1 MDVRDLVQAK
11 ARAARDAAR
20 ALALCPTKI
29 KNDALVQMA
38 HGLVEKAGSL
48 LEANRADVEGAQGGG
63 ATRASLDRLT
73 LTESRLEEMAQ
84 GLREIAA
91 LPDPVGTVVEVWGR
105 PNGIEISR
113 VRVPLGVVGFIYES
127 RPNVT
132 ADAAGLCV
140 KSGNAVI
147 LRGGSEAIDSNTMIA
162 AVLAK
167 AVEKAGGPAD
177 AIQFIETTDREAVA
191 ALLELGGLV
200 DLIIPRGGEEF
211 VRWVAERS
219 RIPVLKH
226 DKGLVHVFVD
236 ASADPAMAAQIVV
249 NAKAQRPG
257 VCNALETL
265 LVHREIAPR
274 LLPALAARLAEAGVE
289 GRGRRPGQCVHAARG
304 RLAVRHGRRDGDL
317 DLARPRA
324 RPRRRPRADD
334 DEVRR
339 GRRRT
344 GEGVGSACSRRRT
357 RLGSHGGLR
366 RVVQPDPLRTPPSR
380 RRGARGP
387 RPRPD
392 PLRAGRPP
400 PAQVAC
406 VLGPGGGSLRDGRA
420 GGGGTPEV
428 RGLRPRAAPRG
439 AVVHGRHARGAP
451 HPARGPVPPR
461 GLGDV
466 SRPPDVARAAA
477 DRPPRPDRRRAPGG
491 ERLRPRERRGAEGGA
506 RDRRRTADRARDVPP
521 DLGLRPEAPC
531 ARGAVRGLPAA
542 RVGHRVHPGEAAVS
556 DRRGVTRLTAE
567 RKVRRAARAALDKR
581 ATDLIVLDV
590 QGLSSVTDYFLV
602 CNGKSTTHMET
613 ITDAIRD
620 ELKRE
625 GVRPLHAEGVPASGW
640 ILLDYGDVLVH
651 VFLEETRAYYAL
663 ERLWGD
669 APAVSLDGS

>member
-38 HGLVEKAGSL
+38 HGLVEKAGAL
-48 LEANRADVEGAQGGG
+48 LEANRADVERARGRG
-63 ATRASLDRLT
+63 ATRAFLDRLT

-91 LPDPVGTVVEVWGR
+91 LPDPVGTVVEVWRR

-219 RIPVLKH
+219 RVPVLKH

-236 ASADPAMAAQIVV
+236 ASADPAMAVQIVV

-274 LLPALAARLAEAGVE
+274 LLPSLAARLAEAGVE
-289 GRGRRPGQCVHAARG
+289 VRGCPRTRALVPSTRPATDADWDTEYLDLI
-304 RLAVRHGRRDGDL
+304 LAVLVVDDLDAAITHIHRHGTGLAEAIVTNDLGHARRFT
-317 DLARPRA
+317 R
-324 RPRRRPRADD
+324 
-334 DEVRR
+334 EVDAAA
-339 GRRRT
+339 
-344 GEGVGSACSRRRT
+344 VLVNAST
-357 RLGSHGGLR
+357 RLVDGSQFGMGAEMGISTS
-366 RVVQPDPLRTPPSR
+366 RV
-380 RRGARGP
+380 
-387 RPRPD
+387 
-392 PLRAGRPP
+392 
-400 PAQVAC
+400 
-406 VLGPGGGSLRDGRA
+406 
-420 GGGGTPEV
+420 
-428 RGLRPRAAPRG
+428 
-439 AVVHGRHARGAP
+439 H
-451 HPARGPVPPR
+451 ARGPV
-461 GLGDV
+461 
-466 SRPPDVARAAA
+466 
-477 DRPPRPDRRRAPGG
+477 
-491 ERLRPRERRGAEGGA
+491 
-506 RDRRRTADRARDVPP
+506 
-521 DLGLRPEAPC
+521 
-531 ARGAVRGLPAA
+531 
-542 RVGHRVHPGEAAVS
+542 
-556 DRRGVTRLTAE
+556 
-567 RKVRRAARAALDKR
+567 
-581 ATDLIVLDV
+581 
-590 QGLSSVTDYFLV
+590 
-602 CNGKSTTHMET
+602 
-613 ITDAIRD
+613 
-620 ELKRE
+620 
-625 GVRPLHAEGVPASGW
+625 GVRELTTTKFVVV
-640 ILLDYGDVLVH
+640 GDGQVR
-651 VFLEETRAYYAL
+651 E
-663 ERLWGD
+663 
-669 APAVSLDGS
+669 

>member
-1 MDVRDLVQAK
+1 MDVRELVQAK

-48 LEANRADVEGAQGGG
+48 LEANRADVERARGRG
-63 ATRASLDRLT
+63 ATRAFLDRLT

-91 LPDPVGTVVEVWGR
+91 LPDPVGTVVEVWRR

-289 GRGRRPGQCVHAARG
+289 VRGCPRTRALVPSTRPATDADWDTEYLDLI
-304 RLAVRHGRRDGDL
+304 LAVLVVDDLDAAITHIHRHGTGLAEAIVTNDLGHARRFT
-317 DLARPRA
+317 R
-324 RPRRRPRADD
+324 
-334 DEVRR
+334 EVDAAA
-339 GRRRT
+339 
-344 GEGVGSACSRRRT
+344 VLVNAST
-357 RLGSHGGLR
+357 RLVDGSQFGMGAEMGISTS
-366 RVVQPDPLRTPPSR
+366 RV
-380 RRGARGP
+380 
-387 RPRPD
+387 
-392 PLRAGRPP
+392 
-400 PAQVAC
+400 
-406 VLGPGGGSLRDGRA
+406 
-420 GGGGTPEV
+420 
-428 RGLRPRAAPRG
+428 
-439 AVVHGRHARGAP
+439 H
-451 HPARGPVPPR
+451 ARGPV
-461 GLGDV
+461 
-466 SRPPDVARAAA
+466 
-477 DRPPRPDRRRAPGG
+477 
-491 ERLRPRERRGAEGGA
+491 
-506 RDRRRTADRARDVPP
+506 
-521 DLGLRPEAPC
+521 
-531 ARGAVRGLPAA
+531 
-542 RVGHRVHPGEAAVS
+542 
-556 DRRGVTRLTAE
+556 
-567 RKVRRAARAALDKR
+567 
-581 ATDLIVLDV
+581 
-590 QGLSSVTDYFLV
+590 
-602 CNGKSTTHMET
+602 
-613 ITDAIRD
+613 
-620 ELKRE
+620 
-625 GVRPLHAEGVPASGW
+625 GVRELTTTKFVVV
-640 ILLDYGDVLVH
+640 GDGQVR
-651 VFLEETRAYYAL
+651 E
-663 ERLWGD
+663 
-669 APAVSLDGS
+669 